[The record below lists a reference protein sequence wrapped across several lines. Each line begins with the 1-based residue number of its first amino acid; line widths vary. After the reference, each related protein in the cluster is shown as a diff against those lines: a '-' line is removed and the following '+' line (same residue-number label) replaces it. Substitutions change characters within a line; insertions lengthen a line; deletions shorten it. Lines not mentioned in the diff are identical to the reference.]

1 MLQKGVEFIGII
13 SWQLLEERLYQDSVN
28 MCAIL
33 ILQNKNLTHT
43 ESVEKDNL
51 FSFIYILKSTIYCK

>member
-33 ILQNKNLTHT
+33 ILQNKNPTHA
-43 ESVEKDNL
+43 ESVEKVNL
-51 FSFIYILKSTIYCK
+51 SFSSIYL